1 MHLGCVALDGRRCFT
16 STPPI
21 LASGEL
27 TVTADLYL
35 ASAAD
40 CEMKIILLV
49 VDYIYPFHEE
59 IFMQFVIF

>member
-1 MHLGCVALDGRRCFT
+1 MLVVSINLYAWGNKI
-16 STPPI
+16 TPPI

-35 ASAAD
+35 ALTAD